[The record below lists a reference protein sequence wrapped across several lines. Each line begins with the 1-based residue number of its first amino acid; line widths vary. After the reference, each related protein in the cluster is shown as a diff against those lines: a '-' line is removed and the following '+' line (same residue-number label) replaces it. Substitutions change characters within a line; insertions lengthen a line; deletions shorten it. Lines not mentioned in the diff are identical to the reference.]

1 MALLSCSLHQVA
13 SMPMPSSAVHDHIVR
28 EPAPAELETNET
40 PIAIACEPP
49 GVPDGAG
56 ARGTMF
62 IRLKAGTT
70 PISAKIKTD
79 PNRPPDTVCAF

>member
-1 MALLSCSLHQVA
+1 
-13 SMPMPSSAVHDHIVR
+13 MPMPSSAVHDHIVR
-28 EPAPAELETNET
+28 EPAPAELEPNET

-70 PISAKIKTD
+70 PEEARAITSMLQARVKGLFQLEASSD
-79 PNRPPDTVCAF
+79 EAA